1 MDKVTEACKAEGTG
15 ARQDMYNATQQA
27 GGPEAGAQGGASAN
41 AGASEGGDNVTDAEF
56 EEVK

>member
-1 MDKVTEACKAEGTG
+1 
-15 ARQDMYNATQQA
+15 MYNASQQA

-41 AGASEGGDNVTDAEF
+41 AGASAAGDNVTDAEF